1 MRAGSSFYPYR
12 PKRIPCPN
20 HMAPSFSVPVMTAA
34 ALVPLLMAAV
44 ETLPVVVAVL
54 VALAVINFSQLYSS
68 SMIQIDLPELLQLT
82 V

>member
-1 MRAGSSFYPYR
+1 
-12 PKRIPCPN
+12 
-20 HMAPSFSVPVMTAA
+20 MTVT

-68 SMIQIDLPELLQLT
+68 SMIQIDLLELLQLT